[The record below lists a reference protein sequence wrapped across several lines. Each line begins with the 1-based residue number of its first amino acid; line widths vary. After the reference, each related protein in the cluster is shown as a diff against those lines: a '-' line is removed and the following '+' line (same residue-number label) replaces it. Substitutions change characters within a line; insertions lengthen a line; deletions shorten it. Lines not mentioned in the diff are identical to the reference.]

1 MSATITKRLR
11 HGNLMAEVK
20 VTSIPDDGAW
30 GPYLSLDDASKLE
43 RVNRALLLGD
53 VEAASKD
60 AMVFEVAQVVR
71 VAAE

>member
-1 MSATITKRLR
+1 MITKRFR

-30 GPYLSLDDASKLE
+30 GPYLSLDDANKLE
-43 RVNRALLLGD
+43 RVRKALKAGD

-60 AMVFEVAQVVR
+60 AKVFEVLQLAG
-71 VAAE
+71 E

>member
-1 MSATITKRLR
+1 MNATITKRLR

-43 RVNRALLLGD
+43 RVSRALKLGD

-60 AMVFEVAQVVR
+60 ATVFAVTEVVMA
-71 VAAE
+71 AAE